1 MKELFYDGADG
12 TMMAVAIDATD
23 QINAGVP
30 LALFPTALGTG
41 ANQLVNQRYA
51 VTKDGKRFLVSAT
64 PQQSRVA
71 PLTVVL
77 NWTATI
83 QK

>member
-1 MKELFYDGADG
+1 M
-12 TMMAVAIDATD
+12 
-23 QINAGVP
+23 QIGGS
-30 LALFPTALGTG
+30 FPTAMQIGG
-41 ANQLVNQRYA
+41 AVGFANQRYA

-71 PLTVVL
+71 PITVVL

>member
-1 MKELFYDGADG
+1 MERSF
-12 TMMAVAIDATD
+12 
-23 QINAGVP
+23 
-30 LALFPTALGTG
+30 
-41 ANQLVNQRYA
+41 A

-64 PQQSRVA
+64 PAQSRA
-71 PLTVVL
+71 TPLTVVL

>member
-51 VTKDGKRFLVSAT
+51 VTKDGKRFLISAPT
-64 PQQSRVA
+64 QSRAA

-77 NWTATI
+77 NWMGTI